1 MKVLVVSATKN
12 EVTLDGIDHLVTGV
26 GMVAT
31 AIELSKK
38 LSENKYDLVIN
49 AGIAGSFNRSLS
61 IGQVVEVVKD
71 TFSEIGAQDGN
82 QFLSPDDIDLDV
94 DNIFQ
99 NEAKTS
105 YDSVSAI
112 TVNTIHGQDTSIVR
126 VMYRLNPH
134 IETMEGAAFFMT
146 CQRFSVNCIQ
156 IRSISNYVEKRNKS
170 RWDIPK
176 AIKNLNIELNN
187 ILINL

>member
-1 MKVLVVSATKN
+1 MRILVVSATQN
-12 EVTLDGIDHLVTGV
+12 EITLEGIDHLVTGV

-49 AGIAGSFNRSLS
+49 AGIAGSFNRSFP

-82 QFLSPDDIDLDV
+82 QFLNPNDIGLNV
-94 DNIFQ
+94 DNVFH

-105 YDSVSAI
+105 FESVSAI
-112 TVNTIHGQDTSIVR
+112 TVNTIHGEDTSIVR
-126 VMYRLNPH
+126 VMYRFNPQ

-156 IRSISNYVEKRNKS
+156 LRSISNYVEKRNKS
-170 RWDIPK
+170 KWDIPT

-187 ILINL
+187 IINSL

>member
-126 VMYRLNPH
+126 IMYRLNPH

>member
-1 MKVLVVSATKN
+1 MRVLVVSATKN
-12 EVTLDGIDHLVTGV
+12 EVTLEGIDHLVTGV

-38 LSENKYDLVIN
+38 LIENDYDLVIN
-49 AGIAGSFNRSLS
+49 AGIAGSFNRSIE

-82 QFLSPDDIDLDV
+82 QFLSPNDIGLDLDNV
-94 DNIFQ
+94 FH
-99 NEAKTS
+99 NESKTS
-105 YDSVSAI
+105 FDKVSGI
-112 TVNTIHGQDTSIVR
+112 TVNTIHGEDTSIVR
-126 VMYRLNPH
+126 VMYRLNPQV
-134 IETMEGAAFFMT
+134 ETMEGAAFFMT
-146 CQRFSVNCIQ
+146 CQRFSVNCMQ
-156 IRSISNYVEKRNKS
+156 LRSISNYVEKRNKS

-187 ILINL
+187 ILNSL

>member
-1 MKVLVVSATKN
+1 MRVLVVSATKN
-12 EVTLDGIDHLVTGV
+12 EVSLDGVDHLVTGI

-38 LSENKYDLVIN
+38 LSQNKYDLVIN
-49 AGIAGSFNRSLS
+49 AGIAGSFNRSLK
-61 IGQVVEVVKD
+61 IGQIVEVVKD

-82 QFLSPDDIDLDV
+82 QFLSPNDIELDV
-94 DNIFQ
+94 DSVFH

-105 YDSVSAI
+105 FDPVSAI
-112 TVNTIHGQDTSIVR
+112 TVNTIHGEDTSIVR
-126 VMYRLNPH
+126 VMYRLNPQ

-156 IRSISNYVEKRNKS
+156 LRSISNYVEKRNKS
-170 RWDIPK
+170 KWDIPK

-187 ILINL
+187 ILNSL

>member
-12 EVTLDGIDHLVTGV
+12 EVTLDGIDHIVTGV

>member
-71 TFSEIGAQDGN
+71 IFSEIGAQDGN
-82 QFLSPDDIDLDV
+82 QFLSPEDIDLDV

>member
-12 EVTLDGIDHLVTGV
+12 EITLEGVDHLVTGV

-38 LSENKYDLVIN
+38 LSENNYDLVIN
-49 AGIAGSFNRSLS
+49 AGIAGSFNRSFA
-61 IGQVVEVVKD
+61 IGEVVEVVKD
-71 TFSEIGAQDGN
+71 TFSELGAQDGS
-82 QFLSPDDIDLDV
+82 QFLSPNDIGLNV
-94 DNIFQ
+94 DNVFH

-105 YDSVSAI
+105 FESVSAI
-112 TVNTIHGQDTSIVR
+112 TVNTIHGEDTSIVR
-126 VMYRLNPH
+126 VMYRFNPQ

-156 IRSISNYVEKRNKS
+156 LRSISNYVEKRNKS
-170 RWDIPK
+170 KWDIPT

-187 ILINL
+187 IINSL

>member
-1 MKVLVVSATKN
+1 MRVLVVSATKN
-12 EVTLDGIDHLVTGV
+12 EVSLDGVDHLVTGI

-38 LSENKYDLVIN
+38 LSQNKYDLVIN
-49 AGIAGSFNRSLS
+49 AGIAGSFNRSLK
-61 IGQVVEVVKD
+61 IGQIVEVVKD

-82 QFLSPDDIDLDV
+82 QFLSPNDIELDV
-94 DNIFQ
+94 DSVFH

-105 YDSVSAI
+105 FDPVSAI
-112 TVNTIHGQDTSIVR
+112 TVNTIHGEDTSIVR
-126 VMYRLNPH
+126 VMYRLNPQ

-146 CQRFSVNCIQ
+146 CQRFSVKCIQ
-156 IRSISNYVEKRNKS
+156 LRSISNYVEKRNKS
-170 RWDIPK
+170 KWDIPK

-187 ILINL
+187 ILNSL